1 MKRSHYISMID
12 YYFQVAPIVAILG
25 PRQCGKTTLA
35 LEYAKKH
42 LSVTH
47 FDLEDP
53 IHLSRLDNPMLALQ
67 DLEGLI
73 IIDEVQLKPH
83 LFPVLRVMID
93 RFHEKQRYLILGSA
107 SRDLIQHS
115 SETLAGRISY
125 FELTP
130 FTFSETNDMK
140 KLWLRGGFPRSYLS
154 NTDSTSMAWRQGYIQ
169 TFLERDIPNLGIRVA
184 PHTLRRFWMMLLSY
198 HGNILNISDLG
209 RSLGFS
215 STAINHYLDI
225 LSGTFMMRILR
236 PWFENI
242 SKRQVKSPKLYFRDS
257 GIMHALLG
265 VSTEDELHNNA
276 KLGASWEGF
285 ALEEV
290 VRRSQVDEH
299 SCYFWST
306 HSDAELDLIIFKNG
320 KRLGFEFKYLDSPK
334 ITKSIRIAI
343 DDLNLDSL
351 TIVVPTQCYFFLDNK
366 ISVSGLD
373 TINFIN

>member
-1 MKRSHYISMID
+1 M
-12 YYFQVAPIVAILG
+12 
-25 PRQCGKTTLA
+25 
-35 LEYAKKH
+35 
-42 LSVTH
+42 
-47 FDLEDP
+47 
-53 IHLSRLDNPMLALQ
+53 
-67 DLEGLI
+67 
-73 IIDEVQLKPH
+73 
-83 LFPVLRVMID
+83 
-93 RFHEKQRYLILGSA
+93 
-107 SRDLIQHS
+107 
-115 SETLAGRISY
+115 
-125 FELTP
+125 
-130 FTFSETNDMK
+130 
-140 KLWLRGGFPRSYLS
+140 
-154 NTDSTSMAWRQGYIQ
+154 
-169 TFLERDIPNLGIRVA
+169 ERDIPNLGITVP
-184 PHTLRRFWMMLLSY
+184 PHKLRRFWIMILHY
-198 HGNILNISDLG
+198 HGNILNTSELG
-209 RSLGFS
+209 RSVGFS

-225 LSGTFMMRILR
+225 FSGTFMVRKLH

-242 SKRQVKSPKLYFRDS
+242 SKRQVKSPKMYFRDS

-306 HSDAELDLIIFKNG
+306 HSDAEVDLIIFKNG

-334 ITKSIRIAI
+334 ITKSIRIAM

-373 TINFIN
+373 TIKFNN

>member
-1 MKRSHYISMID
+1 M
-12 YYFQVAPIVAILG
+12 
-25 PRQCGKTTLA
+25 
-35 LEYAKKH
+35 
-42 LSVTH
+42 
-47 FDLEDP
+47 
-53 IHLSRLDNPMLALQ
+53 
-67 DLEGLI
+67 I

-83 LFPVLRVMID
+83 LFPILRVMID

-130 FTFSETNDMK
+130 FTLSETHKIK
-140 KLWLRGGFPRSYLS
+140 KLWLRGGFPRFYLS
-154 NTDSTSMAWRQGYIQ
+154 NTDSMSMAWRQGYIQ

-198 HGNILNISDLG
+198 HGNILNASDLG

-334 ITKSIRIAI
+334 ITKSIRIAM

-373 TINFIN
+373 TIKFNN

>member
-12 YYFQVAPIVAILG
+12 YYFQVTPIVALLG

-35 LEYAKKH
+35 LEYAKNH

-130 FTFSETNDMK
+130 FTLSETNDMK
-140 KLWLRGGFPRSYLS
+140 KLWIRGGFPRSYLS

-184 PHTLRRFWMMLLSY
+184 PHTLRRFWMMLLGY
-198 HGNILNISDLG
+198 HGNILNTSDLG

-334 ITKSIRIAI
+334 ITKSIRIAM

-373 TINFIN
+373 TINFNN

>member
-53 IHLSRLDNPMLALQ
+53 IHLSRLDNPMLTLQ

>member
-12 YYFQVAPIVAILG
+12 YYFHVTPIVALLG

-42 LSVTH
+42 SRVTH

-53 IHLSRLDNPMLALQ
+53 IHLSRLDNPLLALQ

-83 LFPVLRVMID
+83 LFPILRVMID

-130 FTFSETNDMK
+130 FTLSETHEMK

-154 NTDSTSMAWRQGYIQ
+154 NTDSMSMAWRQGYIQ

-198 HGNILNISDLG
+198 HGNILNTSDLG

-290 VRRSQVDEH
+290 VRRSQVDEY

-334 ITKSIRIAI
+334 ITKSIRIAM

-373 TINFIN
+373 TIKFNN

>member
-1 MKRSHYISMID
+1 MQRSQYISMID
-12 YYFQVAPIVAILG
+12 DYFQATPIVAILG

-42 LSVTH
+42 VNTKITH

-53 IHLSRLDNPMLALQ
+53 MHLSRLENPMLALQ
-67 DLEGLI
+67 DLAGLI
-73 IIDEVQLKPH
+73 IIDEVQLQPN
-83 LFPVLRVMID
+83 LFSVLRVMID
-93 RFHEKQRYLILGSA
+93 RHHEQQRYLILGSA
-107 SRDLIQHS
+107 SHDLIQQS

-125 FELTP
+125 FQLTP
-130 FTFSETNDMK
+130 FSLFETHEMK
-140 KLWLRGGFPRSYLS
+140 KLWFRGGFPRSYLA
-154 NTDSTSMAWRQGYIQ
+154 NTDAISMTWRQGYIQ

-198 HGNILNISDLG
+198 HGNILNASELG

-225 LSGTFMMRILR
+225 LSGTFMMRVLR

-242 SKRQVKSPKLYFRDS
+242 GKRQVKSPKLYFRDS

-265 VSTEDELHNNA
+265 VSTQDELNNNA

-290 VRRSQVDEH
+290 IRRSHVDEQ
-299 SCYFWST
+299 SCYFWCT
-306 HSDAELDLIIFKNG
+306 HGDAELDLIIFKEG
-320 KRLGFEFKYLDSPK
+320 RRLGFEFKYSDSPK
-334 ITKSIRIAI
+334 ITKSMRIAMN
-343 DDLNLDSL
+343 DLKLNSIH
-351 TIVVPTQCYFFLDNK
+351 IVVPTSCHFLLDEK
-366 ISVSGLD
+366 IVVSGLGE
-373 TINFIN
+373 IKF